1 MGLVALLAA
10 TIIIILLL
18 VFGNYPLSPFN
29 LRSFPTNP
37 KNIEN
42 KARDAVNSTNEKT
55 RLEYDQTKQLDL
67 P

>member
-1 MGLVALLAA
+1 MGLISLLAA

-18 VFGNYPLSPFN
+18 VFAGSTLSPFN
-29 LRSFPTNP
+29 FRLSSTNP

-42 KARDAVNSTNEKT
+42 RAKDAVNSTNEKA
-55 RLEYDQTKQLDL
+55 RFEYNQTKNLDL